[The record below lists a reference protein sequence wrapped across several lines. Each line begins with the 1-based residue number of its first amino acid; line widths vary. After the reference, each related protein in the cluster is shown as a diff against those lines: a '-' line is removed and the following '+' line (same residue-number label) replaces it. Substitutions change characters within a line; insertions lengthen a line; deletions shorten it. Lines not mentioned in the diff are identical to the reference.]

1 MKKGK
6 FIVFEGLDGSGTS
19 TQSQLLQN
27 ALLEK
32 GEKVHLTCEPSP
44 GPIGNMI
51 RQAMQGRIL
60 FSKQDD
66 EFDQQMAYLFAADRY
81 DHLNNPVDG
90 VLKLVNE
97 GFYVISTRYFFS
109 SLAYHVTD
117 DDSSK
122 LVERLNSDFPNP
134 DLLIYLDNPVESS
147 IKRLNSR
154 TVLDK
159 YEEENKLKIVSG
171 NYQKIISEYNGEK
184 LILSALDSK
193 KNIHSEIVKKVESI

>member
-60 FSKQDD
+60 FSKQD
-66 EFDQQMAYLFAADRY
+66 EKFDQQMAYLFAADRY

-90 VLKLVNE
+90 VLKLVEE

-117 DDSSK
+117 SSSSQ
-122 LVERLNSDFPNP
+122 LVERLNGDFPDP

-147 IKRLNSR
+147 IKRLNAR

-159 YEEENKLKIVSG
+159 YEEENKLRVVSE
-171 NYQKIISEYNGEK
+171 NYQKIVSDYKGEK
-184 LILSALDSK
+184 LILSATDTK
-193 KNIHSEIVKKVESI
+193 ENIHSEILKRVGTI

>member
-19 TQSQLLQN
+19 TQSQLLQI

-66 EFDQQMAYLFAADRY
+66 EFDRQMAYLFAADRY

-90 VLKLVNE
+90 VIKLVEE

-117 DDSSK
+117 TDSSQ

-159 YEEENKLKIVSG
+159 YEEENKLKIVSE

-184 LILSALDSK
+184 LVLSALDSK
-193 KNIHSEIVKKVESI
+193 ENIHTEIIKKVEAI

>member
-27 ALLEK
+27 VLLEK

-66 EFDQQMAYLFAADRY
+66 EFDRQMAYLFAADRY

-117 DDSSK
+117 DDSSQ

-159 YEEENKLKIVSG
+159 YEEESKLTIVSENYKNIISNYNGNKLV
-171 NYQKIISEYNGEK
+171 
-184 LILSALDSK
+184 LSALDSK
-193 KNIHSEIVKKVESI
+193 EKIHAEIITKVGFI

>member
-90 VLKLVNE
+90 VLKLVKE

>member
-66 EFDQQMAYLFAADRY
+66 KFDQQMAYLFAADRY

-97 GFYVISTRYFFS
+97 GFFVISTRYFFS

-117 DDSSK
+117 NDSCQ
-122 LVERLNSDFPNP
+122 LVERLNSEFPNP

-147 IKRLNSR
+147 LKRLNSR

-159 YEEENKLKIVSG
+159 YEEENKLKIVSE
-171 NYQKIISEYNGEK
+171 NYQKIISKYNGEK
-184 LILSALDSK
+184 LVLSALDSK
-193 KNIHSEIVKKVESI
+193 ENIHTEIIKKVESI

>member
-60 FSKQDD
+60 FSQQD
-66 EFDQQMAYLFAADRY
+66 EKFDQQMAYLFAADRY

-90 VLKLVNE
+90 VLKLVEE

-117 DDSSK
+117 RSSSQ
-122 LVERLNSDFPNP
+122 LVERLNCDFPYP

-147 IKRLNSR
+147 IKRLNAR

-159 YEEENKLKIVSG
+159 YEEENKLRLVSE
-171 NYQKIISEYNGEK
+171 NYQKIVSDYKGQK
-184 LILSALDSK
+184 LILSATDTK
-193 KNIHSEIVKKVESI
+193 ENIHSEILKKVGTI

>member
-32 GEKVHLTCEPSP
+32 GEKVHLTCEPSS

-66 EFDQQMAYLFAADRY
+66 KFDQQMAYLFAADRY

-90 VLKLVNE
+90 IFKLVEE
-97 GFYVISTRYFFS
+97 GFHVISTRYFFS

-117 DDSSK
+117 SGSCQ
-122 LVERLNSDFPNP
+122 LVERLNCDFPNP

-147 IKRLNSR
+147 IKRLSAR

-159 YEEENKLKIVSG
+159 YEEENKLRLVSDNYKKIVF
-171 NYQKIISEYNGEK
+171 EYDGEK
-184 LILSALDSK
+184 LILPATDTK
-193 KNIHSEIVKKVESI
+193 ENIHSEILKKVESI

>member
-60 FSKQDD
+60 FSKQD
-66 EFDQQMAYLFAADRY
+66 EKFDQQMAYLFAADRY

-90 VLKLVNE
+90 VLKLVEE

-117 DDSSK
+117 SSSSQ
-122 LVERLNSDFPNP
+122 LVERLNCDFPNP

-147 IKRLNSR
+147 IKRLNAR

-159 YEEENKLKIVSG
+159 YEEEDKLRLVSE
-171 NYQKIISEYNGEK
+171 NYQKIVSDYKGEK
-184 LILSALDSK
+184 LILSATDT
-193 KNIHSEIVKKVESI
+193 

>member
-66 EFDQQMAYLFAADRY
+66 EFDRQMAYLFAADRY

-117 DDSSK
+117 DDSSL

-159 YEEENKLKIVSG
+159 YEEENKLTIVSE
-171 NYQKIISEYNGEK
+171 NYKNIISNYNGEK
-184 LILSALDSK
+184 LVLSALDSK
-193 KNIHSEIVKKVESI
+193 EKIHAEIITKVGFI

>member
-27 ALLEK
+27 ALLADGK
-32 GEKVHLTCEPSP
+32 KVHLTCEPSP

-60 FSKQDD
+60 FSKQD
-66 EFDQQMAYLFAADRY
+66 EKFDQQMAYLFAADRY

-90 VLKLVNE
+90 VLKLVEE

-117 DDSSK
+117 SSSSQ

-147 IKRLNSR
+147 IKRLNTR

-159 YEEENKLKIVSG
+159 YEEENKLRLVSENYKKIVS
-171 NYQKIISEYNGEK
+171 EYKGEK
-184 LILSALDSK
+184 LILSAIDTK
-193 KNIHSEIVKKVESI
+193 ENIHSEILEKVGSI

>member
-1 MKKGK
+1 MNKGK

-32 GEKVHLTCEPSP
+32 GKKVHLTCEPSP

-66 EFDQQMAYLFAADRY
+66 KFDQQMAYLFAADRY
-81 DHLNNPVDG
+81 DHLNNPIDG

-117 DDSSK
+117 NNSCQ

-159 YEEENKLKIVSG
+159 YEEENKLTIVSE

-184 LILSALDSK
+184 LVLSALDTK
-193 KNIHSEIVKKVESI
+193 ENIHAEIINKVGSI

>member
-60 FSKQDD
+60 FSKQD
-66 EFDQQMAYLFAADRY
+66 EKFDQQMAYLFAADRY

-90 VLKLVNE
+90 VLKLVEE

-117 DDSSK
+117 SSSSQ
-122 LVERLNSDFPNP
+122 LVERLNCDFPDP

-147 IKRLNSR
+147 IKRLNAR

-159 YEEENKLKIVSG
+159 YEEENKLRLVSE
-171 NYQKIISEYNGEK
+171 NYQKIVSDYKGEK
-184 LILSALDSK
+184 LILSATDTK
-193 KNIHSEIVKKVESI
+193 ENIHSEILKKVGTI

>member
-117 DDSSK
+117 DDSSE

-134 DLLIYLDNPVESS
+134 DLLIYLDNPVDSS

-159 YEEENKLKIVSG
+159 YEEENKLKIVSK

-193 KNIHSEIVKKVESI
+193 KNIHTEIVKKVESI

>member
-1 MKKGK
+1 M
-6 FIVFEGLDGSGTS
+6 DGSGTS

-60 FSKQDD
+60 FSKQD
-66 EFDQQMAYLFAADRY
+66 EKFDQQMAYLFAADRY

-90 VLKLVNE
+90 VLKLVEE

-117 DDSSK
+117 SSSSQ
-122 LVERLNSDFPNP
+122 LVERLNCDFPNP

-147 IKRLNSR
+147 IKRLNAR

-159 YEEENKLKIVSG
+159 YEEEDKLRLVSE
-171 NYQKIISEYNGEK
+171 NYQKIVSDYKGEK
-184 LILSALDSK
+184 LILSATDT
-193 KNIHSEIVKKVESI
+193 

>member
-122 LVERLNSDFPNP
+122 LVERLNSDFPKP

-159 YEEENKLKIVSG
+159 YEEENKLKIVSK
-171 NYQKIISEYNGEK
+171 NYQKIISEYNDEK

-193 KNIHSEIVKKVESI
+193 NNIHTEIVKKVESI

>member
-109 SLAYHVTD
+109 SLAYHVTN

-159 YEEENKLKIVSG
+159 YEEENKLKIVSE

-193 KNIHSEIVKKVESI
+193 KNIHTEIVKKVESI

>member
-66 EFDQQMAYLFAADRY
+66 EFDRQMAYLFAADRY

-117 DDSSK
+117 DDSSQ

-159 YEEENKLKIVSG
+159 YEEENKLTIVSE
-171 NYQKIISEYNGEK
+171 NYKNIISNYNGEK
-184 LILSALDSK
+184 LVLSALDSK
-193 KNIHSEIVKKVESI
+193 EKIHAEIITKVGFI

>member
-27 ALLEK
+27 ALSEK

-81 DHLNNPVDG
+81 DHLNNSVDG

-159 YEEENKLKIVSG
+159 YEEENKLKIVSE

-193 KNIHSEIVKKVESI
+193 KNIHTEIVKKVESI

>member
-60 FSKQDD
+60 FSKQD
-66 EFDQQMAYLFAADRY
+66 EKFDQQMAYLFAADRY

-90 VLKLVNE
+90 VLKLVEE

-117 DDSSK
+117 SSSSQ
-122 LVERLNSDFPNP
+122 LVERLNCDFPNP

-147 IKRLNSR
+147 IKRLNAR

-159 YEEENKLKIVSG
+159 YEEEDKLRLVSE
-171 NYQKIISEYNGEK
+171 NYQKIVSDYKGEK
-184 LILSALDSK
+184 LILSATDTK
-193 KNIHSEIVKKVESI
+193 ENIHSEILKKVETI

>member
-32 GEKVHLTCEPSP
+32 GEKVHLTCEPSS

>member
-60 FSKQDD
+60 FSKQD
-66 EFDQQMAYLFAADRY
+66 EKFDQQMAYLFAADRY

-90 VLKLVNE
+90 VLKLVEE

-117 DDSSK
+117 SSSSQ
-122 LVERLNSDFPNP
+122 LVERLNCDFPNP

-147 IKRLNSR
+147 IKRLNAR

-159 YEEENKLKIVSG
+159 YEEENKLRLVSE
-171 NYQKIISEYNGEK
+171 NYQKIVSDYKGEK
-184 LILSALDSK
+184 LILSATDTK
-193 KNIHSEIVKKVESI
+193 ENIHSEILKKVETI

>member
-97 GFYVISTRYFFS
+97 GFYVISTRYFF
-109 SLAYHVTD
+109 
-117 DDSSK
+117 
-122 LVERLNSDFPNP
+122 
-134 DLLIYLDNPVESS
+134 LLSP
-147 IKRLNSR
+147 
-154 TVLDK
+154 TM
-159 YEEENKLKIVSG
+159 
-171 NYQKIISEYNGEK
+171 
-184 LILSALDSK
+184 
-193 KNIHSEIVKKVESI
+193 

>member
-159 YEEENKLKIVSG
+159 YEEENKLKIVSE

-193 KNIHSEIVKKVESI
+193 KNIHTEIVKKVESI

>member
-60 FSKQDD
+60 FSKQD
-66 EFDQQMAYLFAADRY
+66 EKFDQQMAYLFAADRY

-90 VLKLVNE
+90 VLKLVEE

-117 DDSSK
+117 RSSSQ
-122 LVERLNSDFPNP
+122 LVERLNCDFPYP

-147 IKRLNSR
+147 IKRLNAR

-159 YEEENKLKIVSG
+159 YEEENKLRLVSE
-171 NYQKIISEYNGEK
+171 NYQKIVSDYKGQK
-184 LILSALDSK
+184 LILSATDTK
-193 KNIHSEIVKKVESI
+193 ENIHSEILKKVGTI